1 MEKDDYISTLVDFL
15 ELLSPTMVV
24 ERISGEA
31 PGDYFI
37 GPQWCLDKPGVL
49 KAVREEFERRDSW
62 QRRNYCFVPTRF

>member
-1 MEKDDYISTLVDFL
+1 
-15 ELLSPTMVV
+15 MVV